1 MIFKGRKEAQGSR
14 SAKPTLIREAQLSSF
29 YTSHFHEEVVFE
41 KRGLPLQKKKKKIK
55 GNYYTR
61 CSIDI
66 YLYIL

>member
-41 KRGLPLQKKKKKIK
+41 KRGLPLQKKKIK
-55 GNYYTR
+55 GNYYIR